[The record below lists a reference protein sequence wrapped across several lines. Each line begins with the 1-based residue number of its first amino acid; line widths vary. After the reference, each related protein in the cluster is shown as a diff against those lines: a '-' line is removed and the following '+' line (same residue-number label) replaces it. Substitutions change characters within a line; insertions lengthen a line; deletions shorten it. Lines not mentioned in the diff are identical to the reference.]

1 MGVVLTRVDDRLL
14 HGQVIEGW
22 APYVQAETI
31 VVVNDDVFL
40 EKDRC
45 QLMQLITPE
54 HITLE
59 VIPLAELENLLER
72 SEDSRVLLLFSG
84 LDDVLAATEKGIEL
98 GSINVGNLH
107 NIRGGTE
114 ITPSVFLNDRD
125 MKTINSLIGRGVTVQ
140 AREVPDGPLLDL
152 SEYIPEPGSHQ

>member
-1 MGVVLTRVDDRLL
+1 MGVVLARIDDRLL

-31 VVVNDDVFL
+31 VVVNDAVSH

-59 VIPLAELENLLER
+59 VIPLAELEGLLKR
-72 SEDSRVLLLFSG
+72 YGKTRVLLLFAG
-84 LDDVLAATEKGIEL
+84 LEDVLAVTDKGIDL
-98 GSINVGNLH
+98 GSINIGNLH
-107 NIRGGTE
+107 NIRGGIE
-114 ITPSVFLNDRD
+114 VTPSVFLNSRD
-125 MKTINSLIGRGVTVQ
+125 MKTLRSLISRGVRVQ
-140 AREVPDGPLLDL
+140 AREVPDGPSLDL
-152 SEYIPEPGSHQ
+152 AACLQEADNPQ